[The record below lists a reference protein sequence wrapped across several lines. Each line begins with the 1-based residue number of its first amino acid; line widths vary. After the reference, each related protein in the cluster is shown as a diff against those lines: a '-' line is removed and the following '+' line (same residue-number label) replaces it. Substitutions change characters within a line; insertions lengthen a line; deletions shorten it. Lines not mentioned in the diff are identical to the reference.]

1 MEDYARIIDY
11 LPQGHPSEKGFKKEP
26 VAYGVGE
33 VEFKL
38 FELVPKSDVIIT
50 MGDRVYIGKE
60 TSQRDK
66 VAHVKKRVG
75 YDELTAAAQAEL
87 PFVIQ
92 EIVEDTEERF
102 VKFFNESQAIS
113 TRYHML
119 ELIPGL
125 GKKLMWA
132 IVEERKKGNFK
143 SYEDIT
149 KRVPAIKSP
158 SKLIARRIEE
168 ELSDPTQKYHLFISK

>member
-1 MEDYARIIDY
+1 M
-11 LPQGHPSEKGFKKEP
+11 
-26 VAYGVGE
+26 
-33 VEFKL
+33 
-38 FELVPKSDVIIT
+38 
-50 MGDRVYIGKE
+50 
-60 TSQRDK
+60 
-66 VAHVKKRVG
+66 KKRVS

-92 EIVEDTEERF
+92 EIVESSEERF

-132 IVEERKKGNFK
+132 IIEERKKGNFK